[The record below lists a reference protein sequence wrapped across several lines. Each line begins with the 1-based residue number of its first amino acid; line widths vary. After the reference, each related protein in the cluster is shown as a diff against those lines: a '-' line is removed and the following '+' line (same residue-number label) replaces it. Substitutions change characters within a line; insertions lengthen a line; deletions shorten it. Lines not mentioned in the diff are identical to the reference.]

1 LRRSTRA
8 RRFWTLQLAGWA
20 GYGLAMFAALIPSSP
35 SLRQAWLQTAMFVA
49 VGFVIS
55 LMLRAFYH
63 RLLQRDLSFPAITF
77 AAIACSYGAGI
88 VWAVCYNYTHGQIM
102 GAPVTEKP
110 LLEYFQQGLDFT
122 FVFVAWSALYIGTG
136 HYHELQ
142 MQRERSLQATA
153 LATQAQLQ
161 MLRYQLNPHFLFNAL
176 NSIRALV
183 REDQAKAEQM
193 VAELSDFL
201 RYSLQRHEGRD
212 VPLGAELE
220 AVEHYLT
227 LEHIRFEDKLVAEID
242 ADQAARSRHV
252 PGFLLHPLVENAIT
266 YGMETSPLPLRVR
279 VFARCTDVAL
289 HLEVANTGRWR
300 PPAETAYPSSR
311 GHGIGLHNVRERLH
325 HAFPGRHRVEV
336 AERDGWVRVTIEM
349 WGGARQEPATIGERA

>member
-1 LRRSTRA
+1 
-8 RRFWTLQLAGWA
+8 
-20 GYGLAMFAALIPSSP
+20 MPSYP
-35 SLRQAWLQTAMFVA
+35 SVRQAWLQATVFVT

-55 LMLRAFYH
+55 LVLRALYH
-63 RLLQRDLSFPAITF
+63 RLLTRELSFPAITF
-77 AAIACSYGAGI
+77 AAIACSYGSGL
-88 VWAVCYNYTHGQIM
+88 VWAVCYNYTQAQIVG
-102 GAPVTEKP
+102 GAITERP
-110 LLEYFQQGLDFT
+110 LLDYVQQGLDFT

-142 MQRERSLQATA
+142 MQRERSLQASS

-183 REDQAKAEQM
+183 REDPHKAEEM

-220 AVEHYLT
+220 AVEHYLA
-227 LEHIRFEDKLVAEID
+227 LEHIRFEDKLVVEID
-242 ADQAARSRHV
+242 ADLAARARPV
-252 PGFLLHPLVENAIT
+252 PGFLLHPLVENAIK
-266 YGMETSPLPLRVR
+266 YGMETSPLPLHVR
-279 VFARCTDVAL
+279 VLARCTDVAL
-289 HLEVANTGRWR
+289 HLEIANTGRWR
-300 PPAETAYPSSR
+300 ATAASSDPSSR

-325 HAFPGRHRVEV
+325 HAFPGRHRIEV
-336 AERDGWVRVTIEM
+336 VERDGWVRVTIEM
-349 WGGARQEPATIGERA
+349 WGGARPDAPTTGERA